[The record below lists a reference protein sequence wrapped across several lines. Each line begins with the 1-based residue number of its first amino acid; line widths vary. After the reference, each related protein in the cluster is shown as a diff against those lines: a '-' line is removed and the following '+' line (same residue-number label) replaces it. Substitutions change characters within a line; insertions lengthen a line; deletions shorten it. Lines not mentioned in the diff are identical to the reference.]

1 MRSRWITVVLT
12 LYVSLDLANPM
23 MPGAVQLVGASLETV
38 DGCQC
43 RTSGIATPAVP
54 TASLRHL
61 WTIPRERGAS
71 PRPLRPEV
79 RRGSSLSA
87 SHLRQP
93 RAAESNPASPTGDD

>member
-1 MRSRWITVVLT
+1 MPSRWITLVLA

-61 WTIPRERGAS
+61 STVSGERDTL
-71 PRPLRPEV
+71 PRPLSREV
-79 RRGSSLSA
+79 GRRSLLSSSHPRHSLA
-87 SHLRQP
+87 S
-93 RAAESNPASPTGDD
+93 ESSPASPTGDD